1 MKKGE
6 DRMRSILKSV
16 FSVGVAVAGLA
27 LGAAAAMAQEV
38 TLKVH
43 HFLPPK
49 ATTHAKVLVPWK
61 AAVEEQ
67 SGGRI
72 AVQIFPAMQLGGK
85 PPQLMDQAR
94 DGVADIVWALPGYS
108 PGRFPK
114 VSVFELPFMV
124 SDATATSQAIQEFY
138 ETHAMDEF
146 AEYKVLMF
154 HTHARGLF
162 HMVKQPIKS
171 VDDFKGLQIRA
182 PNRGIGTALEAM
194 GASPIFMPVPAL
206 PEALSKGVIDGAVI
220 PWEIVPALKIHE
232 LAPNHTRTP
241 GARGLYT
248 AVFVYAMNKDKYDG
262 LPDDLKKVIDDN
274 SGMAMAK
281 SIGEAW
287 DEAENPGLG
296 LATKRGNPIIDMSAE
311 EIAKMREM
319 TKSVTEQWITDR
331 GAEGQK
337 LYDAATALLDKYS
350 K

>member
-1 MKKGE
+1 MKTIS
-6 DRMRSILKSV
+6 RIVL
-16 FSVGVAVAGLA
+16 AAGALLMSTLA
-27 LGAAAAMAQEV
+27 LNAQDV

-61 AAVEEQ
+61 VAVEAQ

-72 AVQIFPAMQLGGK
+72 KVEIFPAMQLGGK
-85 PPQLMDQAR
+85 PPQLMDQVI

-124 SDATATSQAIQEFY
+124 STAEATSQAMQEYY
-138 ETHAMDEF
+138 ETYAKEEF
-146 AEYKVLMF
+146 EAVHVLQF

-162 HMVKQPIKS
+162 HMVESPIKT
-171 VDDFKGLQIRA
+171 VDDFKGKQIRA
-182 PNRGIGTALEAM
+182 PNRGIGTALAAM

-248 AVFVYAMNKDKYDG
+248 AVFVYAMNKDKYDS

-274 SGMAMAK
+274 SGMAMAQQ
-281 SIGEAW
+281 IGATW
-287 DEAENPGLG
+287 DEAEAPGLS
-296 LATKRGNPIIDMSAE
+296 LATKRENPIIDMDEA

-319 TKSVTEQWITDR
+319 TQSVTDKWIADM
-331 GAEGQK
+331 GDDGQM
-337 LYDAATALLDKYS
+337 LYDAAKALLDKYS

>member
-1 MKKGE
+1 MKIINKIALA
-6 DRMRSILKSV
+6 SI
-16 FSVGVAVAGLA
+16 ATATGLA
-27 LGAAAAMAQEV
+27 FSGLVALAQDV

-61 AAVEEQ
+61 AAVEAQ

-72 AVQIFPAMQLGGK
+72 KVEIYPAMQLGGK

-124 SDATATSQAIQEFY
+124 SNAEATSQAMQEFY
-138 ETHAMDEF
+138 QTHARDEF
-146 AEYKVLMF
+146 ADYHVLQF

-162 HMVKQPIKS
+162 HTIKTPIKS
-171 VDDFKGLQIRA
+171 VADFNGLKIRA
-182 PNRGIGTALEAM
+182 PNRGIGTALAAM

-241 GARGLYT
+241 GPRGLYT
-248 AVFVYAMNKDKYDG
+248 AVFVYAMNKAKYDS

-281 SIGEAW
+281 KIGAAW

-296 LATKRGNPIIDMSAE
+296 LATKRGNPIIDLSDA
-311 EIAKMREM
+311 EIAKMRAA
-319 TKSVTEQWITDR
+319 TQSVTDAWIADR
-331 GAEGQK
+331 GADGQK
-337 LYDAATALLDKYS
+337 LYDAAKALLDKYS

>member
-1 MKKGE
+1 MKFGFKTVL
-6 DRMRSILKSV
+6 S
-16 FSVGVAVAGLA
+16 AGLLVSGMVLSSMSA
-27 LGAAAAMAQEV
+27 LAQEV

-61 AAVEEQ
+61 EAVESQ

-72 AVQIFPAMQLGGK
+72 KVEIYPAMQLGGK
-85 PPQLMDQAR
+85 PPQLMDQVR

-114 VSVFELPFMV
+114 IAVFELPFMV
-124 SDATATSQAIQEFY
+124 SDATATSQAVHEYY
-138 ETHAMDEF
+138 ETHAKEEF
-146 AEYKVLMF
+146 SDVHVLQF

-162 HMVKQPIKS
+162 HTVEKPIKS
-171 VDDFKGLQIRA
+171 VDDFKGLKMRA
-182 PNRGIGTALEAM
+182 PNRGIGEALGAL
-194 GASPIFMPVPAL
+194 GASAVFMPVPAL
-206 PEALSKGVIDGAVI
+206 PEALSKKVVDGAVI

-248 AVFVYAMNKDKYDG
+248 AVFVYAMNKAKYDG

-274 SGMAMAK
+274 SGKAMAK
-281 SIGEAW
+281 KIGEAW
-287 DEAENPGLG
+287 DVAEGPGEK
-296 LATKRGNPIIDMSAE
+296 LATGKGNPIIDLSEAD
-311 EIAKMREM
+311 IAKMREI
-319 TKSVTEQWITDR
+319 TQPVTDKWIADM
-331 GAEGQK
+331 GADGQK
-337 LYDAATALLDKYS
+337 LYDAASALLDKYS